1 MSLNL
6 SRQHATRLAVTR
18 EGAMPDSPIA
28 GTAEFD
34 VGSIVAG
41 LRQSRDVLH
50 NVRYRGPVRPP
61 PSREAISETVSQLT
75 MALFPAHYGKVGG
88 KAGNGNGSVTAEG
101 IDSFVAGVLKVALP
115 ALCDHLRGTLPF
127 AAAGV
132 PSDDELS
139 RQAEAITREFAAGLP
154 AIRGLLVSD
163 LRAAY
168 AGDPAATGH
177 SEILLVYPGMTAI
190 IHYRLAHALHKLGAR
205 FLARYICEIA
215 HSLTGIDIHP
225 GAEIGGSFFI
235 DHGTGVVVGETA
247 VIGERVRLYQ
257 AVTLGARSFPADD
270 TGALI
275 KGRLRHPII
284 EDDVVVY
291 AGATILGRITV
302 GRGSTIGGSV
312 WLTHSVPPNSQIT
325 QAQLR
330 SNEPDR
336 QG

>member
-1 MSLNL
+1 
-6 SRQHATRLAVTR
+6 
-18 EGAMPDSPIA
+18 MPDSPITGPA
-28 GTAEFD
+28 DFD
-34 VGSIVAG
+34 LGSIVEG

-61 PSREAISETVSQLT
+61 PSREAIVETVGQLT
-75 MALFPAHYGKVGG
+75 MALFPAHYGKL
-88 KAGNGNGSVTAEG
+88 GNGSGAVTPEM
-101 IDSFVAGVLKVALP
+101 IDDFVAGVLAKALP
-115 ALCDHLRGTLPF
+115 ALCEHLRGTLPF
-127 AAAGV
+127 AAESV
-132 PSDDELS
+132 PADDELF
-139 RQAEAITREFAAGLP
+139 RQARDITCEVAADLP
-154 AIRGLLVSD
+154 RIRGLLVSD

-177 SEILLVYPGMTAI
+177 SEILLVYPGMAAI
-190 IHYRLAHALHKLGAR
+190 IHYRLAHVLHRLGAR
-205 FLARYICEIA
+205 FLARQICEIA
-215 HSLTGIDIHP
+215 HSQTGIDIHP
-225 GAEIGGSFFI
+225 GAQIGGSFFI
-235 DHGTGVVVGETA
+235 DHGTGVVIGETA

-275 KGRLRHPII
+275 KGRLRHPIV
-284 EDDVVVY
+284 EDDVVIY